1 VRVYLFQTVTGMVQ
15 LERGRNQDKIKVQRL
30 MTHVNVVYISVYI
43 DDLRE
48 GNSGMIA
55 NGHN

>member
-1 VRVYLFQTVTGMVQ
+1 MVQ